1 VWAVLVEELRKY
13 YGPIKAVDG
22 VSFEVPLGEVFGL
35 LGPNG
40 AGKTTTV
47 ETVTGLLRRDQGRV
61 LVLGFDPL
69 LNPSAVK
76 SRIGVQLQIAHLFPR
91 LTVLETIRLFG
102 SFYPQRRPAEEVLA
116 LTGLGEKARVFV
128 DKLSGGQ
135 LKRLSVGLALV
146 GNVEVVFLD
155 EPTSGLDP
163 QARRSL
169 WEVILTL
176 RREGKTVFLTTHYL
190 DEAEKLCDRV
200 AIIDQGKI
208 IALGKPRDL
217 IAEHFVEKA
226 VEIPRSEVRE
236 TNALTGIPSI
246 TRVSVDDE
254 KVTLYTLNL
263 AQVFVDLGQLA
274 ERGYLALRNIVV
286 REATL
291 EDVFLKLTGRRI
303 RD

>member
-1 VWAVLVEELRKY
+1 MWAVLVEELRKH
-13 YGPIKAVDG
+13 YGPVKAVDG

-102 SFYPQRRPAEEVLA
+102 SFYPQRRSAEEVLA
-116 LTGLGEKARVFV
+116 LTGLGEKGRVLV

-176 RREGKTVFLTTHYL
+176 RKEGKTVFLTTHYL

-217 IAEHFVEKA
+217 ITEHFVEKA
-226 VEIPRSEVRE
+226 VEIPRAEVQE
-236 TNALTGIPSI
+236 VNALTGIPSI

-274 ERGYLALRNIVV
+274 ERGYLALHNIVV

>member
-13 YGPIKAVDG
+13 YGPVKAVDG

-69 LNPSAVK
+69 MNPSAVK

>member
-1 VWAVLVEELRKY
+1 MWAIAVEELRKC
-13 YGPIKAVDG
+13 YGSVKAVDG
-22 VSFEVPLGEVFGL
+22 ISFQVFPGEIFGL

-47 ETVTGLLRRDQGRV
+47 ETIIGLVRRDQGQV
-61 LVLGFDPL
+61 SVLGLDPL
-69 LNPSAVK
+69 AEPLLVK
-76 SRIGVQLQIAHLFPR
+76 SRIGVQLQMAHFFPR

-102 SFYPQRRPAEEVLA
+102 SFYPKRRSEEEVLS
-116 LTGLGEKARVFV
+116 LTGLHEKAQTLV

-146 GNVEVVFLD
+146 GDVEVIFLD

-163 QARRSL
+163 QSRRSL

-176 RREGKTVFLTTHYL
+176 RKEGKTILLTTHYL

-217 IAEHFVEKA
+217 ITEHFEEKA
-226 VEIPRSEVRE
+226 VEIPLAGVRE
-236 TNALTGIPSI
+236 QSVLTALASI
-246 TRVSVDDE
+246 TRLSADSE
-254 KVTLYTLNL
+254 KITMYTLDL
-263 AQVFVDLGQLA
+263 ARVFADLGRLS
-274 ERGYLALRNIVV
+274 ERGQLLLHDIVV

>member
-1 VWAVLVEELRKY
+1 MWAVLVEELRKY
-13 YGPIKAVDG
+13 YGPVKAVDG

-69 LNPSAVK
+69 MNPSAVK

>member
-1 VWAVLVEELRKY
+1 MWAVLVEELRKY
-13 YGPIKAVDG
+13 YGPVKAVDG